1 MFILI
6 IGGGL
11 YLTIQSKAKPLLKIN
26 KAFRLLLSKDQS
38 QKGISRFQAL
48 SAVLAATVG
57 LGNIAGVSIAI
68 HQGGPGVLV

>member
-1 MFILI
+1 MVEIFSSIESYLNSILYPLNWVMFILI

-38 QKGISRFQAL
+38 QKGIS
-48 SAVLAATVG
+48 SY
-57 LGNIAGVSIAI
+57 SIKS
-68 HQGGPGVLV
+68 